1 MIRTKL
7 YGVVLAALL
16 MTGCAGGNLYE
27 WGGYEETLFTVYH
40 EPAYKE
46 QALVEYLEF
55 VDKTDRRRPLAP
67 GLYAE
72 AATFLLEQGDIK
84 GAIKY
89 YKLEY
94 ENWPESQPMLEP
106 LIANLEARQ

>member
-1 MIRTKL
+1 MNTKKWYAVIL
-7 YGVVLAALL
+7 TVLLT
-16 MTGCAGGNLYE
+16 TGCAGGPLYE
-27 WGGYEETLFTVYH
+27 WGGYEETLFVVYH

-46 QALVEYLEF
+46 QALVDYIEF
-55 VDKTDRRRPLAP
+55 VNETDRRRPLAP

-72 AATFLLEQGDIK
+72 AATFLLEQGDIE

-94 ENWPESQPMLEP
+94 QHWPESQPMLEQ